1 MVIGVKFFSGKW
13 VTIYAFS
20 STSWKRVLNPFYA
33 LYQTDHPASPGPGAH
48 PDPFTSGL
56 RWDWWLKIEV
66 ALADLQRHWV
76 QNEDDVDVRSLQREE
91 TQMPFDLLSLFS
103 PSTTF
108 HSSLLVCIL
117 RKLVFKAPQMPAE
130 CLDTLGSCLIIIR
143 TNDQHSIKWWM
154 L

>member
-1 MVIGVKFFSGKW
+1 MLGVKFFSGKW
-13 VTIYAFS
+13 AVIYAFS
-20 STSWKRVLNPFYA
+20 STSWKCVLNPFYA
-33 LYQTDHPASPGPGAH
+33 LYHTDHPAAPGPGAR
-48 PDPFTSGL
+48 PDPFTSRL
-56 RWDWWLKIEV
+56 RWDWWLKIGV
-66 ALADLQRHWV
+66 APADLQRHRL

-117 RKLVFKAPQMPAE
+117 KKLIFQGTPDACWVPGYFS
-130 CLDTLGSCLIIIR
+130 SCQIR
-143 TNDQHSIKWWM
+143 TNDQHLIKWWT